1 MLLKEPAGCIRP
13 RDAGT
18 DLSHGLVFSPIRLQ
32 LDPLMKKALLV
43 ITLVFV
49 CSAAWFSQS
58 AAQDKKLEKIRIG
71 GGGVGAPQMTMWFAK
86 EANLYEKHGL
96 AVEAIHIPGSS
107 MALQAMLSGEM
118 PIIQLGGTASMQANL
133 AGADTVIVATILK
146 KFLFSIFSR
155 PEITQIADLKGKLF
169 GATRFGTLSDFAS
182 RFALEKNGLN
192 PERDITMVQTGGQP
206 ETVLALL
213 TGKVQ
218 AAALSVPAILRAK
231 RANMRELL
239 DMAKLEATIH
249 QNGVV
254 TTRKYLKTNEDVV
267 RRFLRAYIEGA
278 VLAKRNKDFA
288 TRVMAKYLA
297 TNDREILDDAYE
309 RVTVHLEIPPY
320 PTLEGVSVLLRS
332 LEKTQPKAREAKPE
346 DFIDAR
352 LVRELDKSGFI
363 GQL

>member
-1 MLLKEPAGCIRP
+1 
-13 RDAGT
+13 
-18 DLSHGLVFSPIRLQ
+18 
-32 LDPLMKKALLV
+32 MKKALLV

-49 CSAAWFSQS
+49 CSAAWLSQS

-96 AVEAIHIPGSS
+96 AVEAVHIPGSS
-107 MALQAMLSGEM
+107 MAVQALLSGEL
-118 PIIQLGGTASMQANL
+118 PIIQLGGTASMQANF

-155 PEITQIADLKGKLF
+155 PEFTQIADLKGKLF

-231 RANMRELL
+231 KANMRELL

-267 RRFLRAYIEGA
+267 RRFLRAYTEGA

-297 TNDREILDDAYE
+297 TNDREILEDAYE
-309 RVTVHLEIPPY
+309 RVTLHLEIPPY
-320 PTLEGVSVLLRS
+320 PTLEGVSVLLKS

-346 DFIDAR
+346 DFIDPR

>member
-1 MLLKEPAGCIRP
+1 MKKILHVIVFVLFCAAVG
-13 RDAGT
+13 
-18 DLSHGLVFSPIRLQ
+18 FSP
-32 LDPLMKKALLV
+32 
-43 ITLVFV
+43 
-49 CSAAWFSQS
+49 S
-58 AAQDKKLEKIRIG
+58 AAQDKKLERIRIG
-71 GGGVGAPQMTMWFAK
+71 GGSVGAPQMTMWFAK

-96 AVEAIHIPGSS
+96 AIEAISIPGSS
-107 MALQAMLSGEM
+107 MAIQAMLSGEV

-155 PEITQIADLKGKLF
+155 PEITRIADLKGKLF

-182 RFALEKNGLN
+182 RFALEKSGLN

-218 AAALSVPAILRAK
+218 AAALSVPATMRAK
-231 RANMRELL
+231 KGNMRELL

-254 TTRKYLKTNEDVV
+254 TTRKYLKTNEDTV

-278 VLAKRNKDFA
+278 ALAKKDKAFA
-288 TRVMAKYLA
+288 TKVMAKYLG
-297 TNDREILDDAYE
+297 TSDREVLDDAYE
-309 RVTVHLEIPPY
+309 RVTLHLEIPPY
-320 PTLEGVSVLLRS
+320 PTVEGVGVLLKT
-332 LEKTQPKAREAKPE
+332 LEKAQPKALTAKAE

-352 LVRELDKSGFI
+352 LIREIEKSGFMDR
-363 GQL
+363 L

>member
-1 MLLKEPAGCIRP
+1 MKRSLHI
-13 RDAGT
+13 
-18 DLSHGLVFSPIRLQ
+18 V
-32 LDPLMKKALLV
+32 PLIV
-43 ITLVFV
+43 I
-49 CSAAWFSQS
+49 CMASWFSQA
-58 AAQDKKLEKIRIG
+58 AAQDKKLERIRIG
-71 GGGVGAPQMTMWFAK
+71 GGAVGAPQMTMWFAK

-96 AVEAIHIPGSS
+96 GVEAIHIPGSS
-107 MALQAMLSGEM
+107 LALQAMLSGEV

-133 AGADTVIVATILK
+133 AGADTAIVATILK

-155 PEITQIADLKGKLF
+155 PDITRIADLKGKLF

-206 ETVLALL
+206 ETVIALL

-218 AAALSVPAILRAK
+218 AAALSVPATMRARK
-231 RANMRELL
+231 ANMRELL
-239 DMAKLEATIH
+239 DMATLEATIH

-254 TTRKYLKTNEDVV
+254 TTRKYLKTNEDTV

-278 VLAKRNKDFA
+278 ALAKRDKAFA
-288 TRVMAKYLA
+288 TRVMAKYLG
-297 TNDREILDDAYE
+297 TNDRETLDDAYE
-309 RVTVHLEIPPY
+309 RVILHLEIPPY
-320 PTLEGVSVLLRS
+320 PSVEGVSVLLKT
-332 LEKTQPKAREAKPE
+332 LEKAQPKARTVNPE

-363 GQL
+363 DRL

>member
-1 MLLKEPAGCIRP
+1 MNKVLHFI
-13 RDAGT
+13 
-18 DLSHGLVFSPIRLQ
+18 
-32 LDPLMKKALLV
+32 ALF
-43 ITLVFV
+43 FV
-49 CSAAWFSQS
+49 CVSAWVSQA

-71 GGGVGAPQMTMWFAK
+71 GGAVGAPQMTMWFAK

-96 AVEAIHIPGSS
+96 AAEAIHIPGSS
-107 MALQAMLSGEM
+107 MALQAMLAGEL
-118 PIIQLGGTASMQANL
+118 PIIQLGGTASMQANF

-155 PEITQIADLKGKLF
+155 PEITRMADLKGKIF

-192 PERDITMVQTGGQP
+192 PDRDVTMVQTGGQP
-206 ETVLALL
+206 ETLVALL
-213 TGKVQ
+213 TGRVQ
-218 AAALSVPAILRAK
+218 GAALSVPAILRAK
-231 RANMRELL
+231 KANMRELL

-254 TTRKYLKTNEDVV
+254 TTRKYLKTNEDTV

-278 VLAKRNKDFA
+278 ALAKRDRAFA
-288 TRVMAKYLA
+288 TRVMAKYLG

-309 RVTVHLEIPPY
+309 RVILNLEIPPY
-320 PTLEGVSVLLRS
+320 PTLEGVSVLLRT
-332 LEKTQPKAREAKPE
+332 LEKPQPKALTAKPE
-346 DFIDAR
+346 DFLDAR

-363 GQL
+363 DGL